1 MWNKSA
7 KVPRHKVDSFGQ
19 HLQYRHIGH
28 RAHPNGTNEMQST
41 ATLVDPKEF
50 PQTFSFVKK
59 VIREKLLKADYP
71 KAFINNVISDNETKQ
86 SNKNNDDAEEA
97 EMIILKGLFKQPKGF
112 IMFEIPTVMKMSW
125 LQNVFFTPTTLLSN
139 GLRERLRLCFH

>member
-1 MWNKSA
+1 M
-7 KVPRHKVDSFGQ
+7 
-19 HLQYRHIGH
+19 
-28 RAHPNGTNEMQST
+28 
-41 ATLVDPKEF
+41 
-50 PQTFSFVKK
+50 VKK

-97 EMIILKGLFKQPKGF
+97 EMVILKVVFEQPKGF
-112 IMFEIPTVMKMSW
+112 IMFEIPTVVKKSW